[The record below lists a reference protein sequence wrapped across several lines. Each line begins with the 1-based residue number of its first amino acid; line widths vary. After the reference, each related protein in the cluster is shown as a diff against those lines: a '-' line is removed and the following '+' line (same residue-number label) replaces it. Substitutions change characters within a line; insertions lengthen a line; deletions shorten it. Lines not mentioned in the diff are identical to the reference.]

1 MYHMRTATLRDL
13 RYHFSRVEDILQQER
28 EIQITRRKRV
38 IARLLPPQPAPKAA
52 RPDFLARLRRIYGEK
67 VLTTTGAQLLAEE
80 RDRS

>member
-13 RYHFSRVEDILQQER
+13 RYHFSRVEDILQQED
-28 EIQITRRKRV
+28 EVQITRRKRV
-38 IARLLPPQPAPKAA
+38 IARLLPPQLAPKAA

-67 VLTTTGAQLLAEE
+67 VLTTTGARLLAEE

>member
-13 RYHFSRVEDILQQER
+13 RYHFGRVEDILQQEH

-38 IARLLPPQPAPKAA
+38 IARLLPPQPALKAA

-67 VLTTTGAQLLAEE
+67 VLTTTGARLLAEE
-80 RDRS
+80 RDRF